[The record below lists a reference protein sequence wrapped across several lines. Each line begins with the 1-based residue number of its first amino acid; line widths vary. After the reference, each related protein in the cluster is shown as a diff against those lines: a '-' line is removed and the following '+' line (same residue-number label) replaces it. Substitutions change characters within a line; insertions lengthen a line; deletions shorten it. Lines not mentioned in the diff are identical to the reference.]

1 MIVVTDASVI
11 LNLCLLRQ
19 ESLLVSLFGTVLAPT
34 QVVAEFQRLAA
45 VDPRFQGLVFPSF
58 IQKAA
63 PAGLLT
69 NLLNPSRL
77 HGGEIAALS
86 LAVERGADA
95 VLMDERAG
103 RAAAA
108 ALGLKSM
115 GLLGILLQARQK
127 AMMPAVAPLLDR
139 LHAEARFWIAPTLRQ
154 AILQAA
160 NEAPAA
166 P

>member
-1 MIVVTDASVI
+1 MIVVTDTSVI

-45 VDPRFQGLVFPSF
+45 VDPRFQGLVFPAF

-63 PAGLLT
+63 PAGIAA
-69 NLLNPSRL
+69 NLLNPARL

-108 ALGLKSM
+108 SLELKTV
-115 GLLGILLQARQK
+115 GLLGILIDARQRSLI
-127 AMMPAVAPLLDR
+127 PAVAPLLDR
-139 LHAEARFWIAPTLRQ
+139 LQTEARFWITPALRQ

-160 NEAPAA
+160 SEAPLQ

>member
-1 MIVVTDASVI
+1 MIVVTDTSVI

-19 ESLLVSLFGTVLAPT
+19 ESLLVTLFGTVLAPT

-45 VDPRFQGLVFPSF
+45 VDPRFLGLVFPFF

-63 PAGLLT
+63 PAGIAA
-69 NLLNPSRL
+69 NLLNPARL

-86 LAVERGADA
+86 LAVELGADA

-108 ALGLKSM
+108 ALGLQTM
-115 GLLGILLQARQK
+115 GLLGILIDARQRSLI
-127 AMMPAVAPLLDR
+127 PAVAPLLDR
-139 LHAEARFWIAPTLRQ
+139 LQAEARFWISPSLRK
-154 AILQAA
+154 AVLLAA
-160 NEAPAA
+160 GEAS
-166 P
+166 